1 MIDWDVKWLSRTS
14 VCQYSPLAVLQPC
27 GKTEAH
33 AAKVVIF
40 SSSVFMHFIFAADIF
55 FFFIRRSKVAK
66 LKRTGGTLEELKVE
80 LTTN

>member
-55 FFFIRRSKVAK
+55 FFYQAIESGQTQKN
-66 LKRTGGTLEELKVE
+66 GGDA
-80 LTTN
+80 